1 MNDPLRRLKQLPWLP
16 LFLVALL
23 TFFWASV
30 LEWLLAL
37 GADNVNLVRNA
48 LLMLF
53 APPLNLLMLIAIA
66 IGIGALAVLFLEIMY
81 PQLMITTGTLWALVL
96 CVFCVGFVRSLL
108 PSPLALL
115 TPSYSML
122 IGILLGVFLKG
133 KPYWRY

>member
-23 TFFWASV
+23 TLFWASV

-37 GADNVNLVRNA
+37 GANQISLVRDA
-48 LLMLF
+48 LLLLF

-66 IGIGALAVLFLEIMY
+66 IGLGALAVLFLEIMY
-81 PQLMITTGTLWALVL
+81 PQLMITTGTLWALIL
-96 CVFCVGFVRSLL
+96 CVFGVAFIRGLL

-115 TPSYSML
+115 APSYSML